1 MSVSRSTAS
10 VPFGD
15 MYMLQDAAAN
25 ETAARTAGGI
35 IFSFIYCCNDS
46 DTAKMHRNP
55 VTLHPGIRC
64 RQHVRAHKDMDPYLL
79 CEAQ

>member
-1 MSVSRSTAS
+1 MSESRSTAS
-10 VPFGD
+10 VPSGD
-15 MYMLQDAAAN
+15 MYMLQDAVAN

-55 VTLHPGIRC
+55 VTLHPCSVASG
-64 RQHVRAHKDMDPYLL
+64 RASEDMNPYLL
-79 CEAQ
+79 

>member
-1 MSVSRSTAS
+1 M
-10 VPFGD
+10 PFGD
-15 MYMLQDAAAN
+15 MYMLQDAVAN

-55 VTLHPGIRC
+55 VTLHPCSVASG
-64 RQHVRAHKDMDPYLL
+64 RASAHPKTL
-79 CEAQ
+79 CHTI